1 MRVFVARQPIFNR
14 KEQVVAYEL
23 LYRESEKN
31 FFSGIDGDQA
41 TTELMINSFVNI
53 GIDKLTEGKRYYV
66 NFTGGLLASGLPTYF
81 DPDQLVVEILED
93 VPITPELIKRCRH
106 LKSLGYT
113 IALDDFCLKHRV
125 ERDLL
130 HQLLASIDILKIDFF
145 KTTRQERQSI
155 LQSCRNHRLTFLA
168 EKVETRKDYE
178 QAVKDGFQLFQGY
191 FFSEPAVIDGQD
203 ITYHF
208 HAYYE
213 LLNELSED
221 QPDIENV
228 TNIIERD
235 LSLSYQLLKLLNSP
249 ANRPIQ
255 KIKSIRQAIVLLGF
269 KEIKRWI
276 FILSFKDL
284 TKKQNSSKNEVVKI
298 SLIRAKLCELL
309 AKKTNR
315 PQPASYM
322 LTGMF
327 SFIDTLLH
335 KELAEVI
342 SELPL
347 TDEVGQAL
355 LGKENDYRKI
365 LQLAK
370 SIERN
375 EWEDNTPETEGLTK
389 DEAYQCYLEAVDWCQ
404 KLL

>member
-41 TTELMINSFVNI
+41 TTELMINSFLNI

-66 NFTGGLLASGLPTYF
+66 NFTEGLLASGLPTYF

-93 VPITPELIKRCRH
+93 VPITPELIERCKH

-125 ERDLL
+125 NGDLL
-130 HQLLASIDILKIDFF
+130 DQLLASIDILKIDFF

-155 LQSCRNHRLTFLA
+155 LRSCRNHRLTFLA

-178 QAVKDGFQLFQGY
+178 QAARDGFHLFQGY
-191 FFSEPAVIDGQD
+191 FFSEPVVIDGQD

-213 LLNELSED
+213 LLHELSKD

-335 KELAEVI
+335 KELTEVI

-365 LQLAK
+365 LRLAK

-375 EWEDNTPETEGLTK
+375 EWEDTAETKGLTK

>member
-41 TTELMINSFVNI
+41 TTELMINSFLNI

-66 NFTGGLLASGLPTYF
+66 NFTEGLLASGLPTYF

-93 VPITPELIKRCRH
+93 VPITLELIERCRH

-125 ERDLL
+125 KRDLL

-145 KTTRQERQSI
+145 KTTQQERQSI
-155 LQSCRNHRLTFLA
+155 LRSCRNHRLTFLA
-168 EKVETRKDYE
+168 EKVETRKEYE
-178 QAVKDGFQLFQGY
+178 QAVKDGFHLFQGY
-191 FFSEPAVIDGQD
+191 FFSEPVVIDGQD

-213 LLNELSED
+213 LLHELSED

-309 AKKTNR
+309 AKKNEPPSAGFLYADRHVFIYRYTAAQRTNGSR
-315 PQPASYM
+315 QRTAADRRS
-322 LTGMF
+322 G
-327 SFIDTLLH
+327 SG
-335 KELAEVI
+335 A
-342 SELPL
+342 
-347 TDEVGQAL
+347 A
-355 LGKENDYRKI
+355 RKR
-365 LQLAK
+365 K
-370 SIERN
+370 
-375 EWEDNTPETEGLTK
+375 
-389 DEAYQCYLEAVDWCQ
+389 
-404 KLL
+404 

>member
-31 FFSGIDGDQA
+31 VFSGTDGDQA
-41 TTELMINSFVNI
+41 TAELMINSFLNI

-66 NFTGGLLASGLPTYF
+66 NFTAGLLESRMPTYF
-81 DPDQLVVEILED
+81 DPDQLVIEILED
-93 VPITPELIKRCRH
+93 VPITRSLIERCRQ
-106 LKSLGYT
+106 LKRLGYM
-113 IALDDFCLKHRV
+113 IALDDFCLKHRGHQ
-125 ERDLL
+125 ELL
-130 HQLLASIDILKIDFF
+130 HQLLKYIDILKVDFF
-145 KTTRQERQSI
+145 KTTQAERQSI
-155 LQSCRNHRLTFLA
+155 LHSCRPYGLTFLA
-168 EKVETRKDYE
+168 EKVETRKEYE
-178 QAVKDGFQLFQGY
+178 QAAADGFHLFQGY
-191 FFSEPAVIDGQD
+191 FFSEPVVIDGQD

-213 LLNELSED
+213 LLHELSQE
-221 QPDIENV
+221 QPDIQVV
-228 TNIIERD
+228 TNIIEKD

-276 FILSFKDL
+276 YILSFKDL
-284 TKKQNSSKNEVVKI
+284 TKRKNSSKNEVVKI

-315 PQPASYM
+315 PQPSSYM

-335 KELAEVI
+335 KELPEVI

-365 LQLAK
+365 LRLAK

-375 EWEDNTPETEGLTK
+375 KWEDNSKIDGLTK
-389 DEAYQCYLEAVDWCQ
+389 EDAYKCYLEAIDWCQ

>member
-41 TTELMINSFVNI
+41 TTELMINSFLNI

-66 NFTGGLLASGLPTYF
+66 NFTEGLLTSGLPTYF

-93 VPITPELIKRCRH
+93 VPITPELIERCRH

-125 ERDLL
+125 KRDLL

-155 LQSCRNHRLTFLA
+155 LRSCRNHRLTFLA

-178 QAVKDGFQLFQGY
+178 QAAKDGFHLFQGY
-191 FFSEPAVIDGQD
+191 FFSEPVVIDGQD

-213 LLNELSED
+213 LLHELSED

-335 KELAEVI
+335 KELTEVI

-365 LQLAK
+365 LRLAK

-375 EWEDNTPETEGLTK
+375 EWEDIAETEGLTK

>member
-41 TTELMINSFVNI
+41 TTELMINSFLNI

-66 NFTGGLLASGLPTYF
+66 NFTEGLLASGLPTYF

-93 VPITPELIKRCRH
+93 VPITPELIERCRH

-155 LQSCRNHRLTFLA
+155 LRSCRNHRLTFLA

-213 LLNELSED
+213 LLHELSED

-365 LQLAK
+365 LRLAK

-375 EWEDNTPETEGLTK
+375 EWEESTPETEGLTK

>member
-31 FFSGIDGDQA
+31 FSGIDGDQA
-41 TTELMINSFVNI
+41 TTELMINSFLNI

-66 NFTGGLLASGLPTYF
+66 NFTEGLLASGLPTYF

-93 VPITPELIKRCRH
+93 VPITPELIERCRH

-155 LQSCRNHRLTFLA
+155 LRSCRNHRLTFLA

-213 LLNELSED
+213 LLHELSED

-365 LQLAK
+365 LRLAK

-375 EWEDNTPETEGLTK
+375 EWEDSTPETEGLTK

>member
-1 MRVFVARQPIFNR
+1 I
-14 KEQVVAYEL
+14 
-23 LYRESEKN
+23 
-31 FFSGIDGDQA
+31 
-41 TTELMINSFVNI
+41 
-53 GIDKLTEGKRYYV
+53 LTGQ
-66 NFTGGLLASGLPTYF
+66 F
-81 DPDQLVVEILED
+81 
-93 VPITPELIKRCRH
+93 
-106 LKSLGYT
+106 T

-125 ERDLL
+125 KRDLL

-145 KTTRQERQSI
+145 KTTQQERQSI
-155 LQSCRNHRLTFLA
+155 LRSCRNHRLTFLA
-168 EKVETRKDYE
+168 EKVETRKEYE
-178 QAVKDGFQLFQGY
+178 QAVKDGFHLFQGY
-191 FFSEPAVIDGQD
+191 FFSEPVVIDGQD

-213 LLNELSED
+213 LLHELSED

-335 KELAEVI
+335 KELTEVV

-365 LQLAK
+365 LRLAK

>member
-41 TTELMINSFVNI
+41 TTELMINSFLNI

-66 NFTGGLLASGLPTYF
+66 NFTEGLLTSGLPTYF

-93 VPITPELIKRCRH
+93 VPITPGLIERCRH

-125 ERDLL
+125 KRDLL

-155 LQSCRNHRLTFLA
+155 LRSCRNHRLTFLA

-178 QAVKDGFQLFQGY
+178 QAAKDGFHLFQGY
-191 FFSEPAVIDGQD
+191 FFSEPVVIDGQD

-213 LLNELSED
+213 LLHELSED

-335 KELAEVI
+335 KELTEVI

-365 LQLAK
+365 LRLAK

-375 EWEDNTPETEGLTK
+375 EWEDTAETEGLTK

>member
-41 TTELMINSFVNI
+41 TTELMINSFLNI

-66 NFTGGLLASGLPTYF
+66 NFTEGLLTSGLPTYF

-93 VPITPELIKRCRH
+93 VPITPELIERCRH

-155 LQSCRNHRLTFLA
+155 LRSCRNHRLTFLA

-178 QAVKDGFQLFQGY
+178 QAAKDGFHLFQGY
-191 FFSEPAVIDGQD
+191 FFSEPVVIDGQD

-213 LLNELSED
+213 LLHELSED

-335 KELAEVI
+335 KELTEVI

-365 LQLAK
+365 LRLAK

>member
-1 MRVFVARQPIFNR
+1 MPDSQ
-14 KEQVVAYEL
+14 Y
-23 LYRESEKN
+23 STEKN
-31 FFSGIDGDQA
+31 KLSHTSFYTGKARKLFSGIDGDQA
-41 TTELMINSFVNI
+41 TTELMINSFLNI

-66 NFTGGLLASGLPTYF
+66 NFTEGLLASGLPTYF

-93 VPITPELIKRCRH
+93 VPITPELIERCRH

-155 LQSCRNHRLTFLA
+155 LRSCRNHRLTFLA

-178 QAVKDGFQLFQGY
+178 QAAKDGFQLFQGY

-213 LLNELSED
+213 LLHELSED

-365 LQLAK
+365 LRLAK

-375 EWEDNTPETEGLTK
+375 EWEDNTPEAEGLTK
-389 DEAYQCYLEAVDWCQ
+389 DGAYQCYLEAVDWCQ